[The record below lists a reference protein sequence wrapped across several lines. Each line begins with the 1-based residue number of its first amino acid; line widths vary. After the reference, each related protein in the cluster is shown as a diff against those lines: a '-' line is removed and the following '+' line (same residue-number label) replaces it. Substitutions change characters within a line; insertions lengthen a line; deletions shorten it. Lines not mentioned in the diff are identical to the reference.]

1 MNEIIDHYYFLIKN
15 FLYQLK
21 KKNQMFLTI
30 YRDTGIYIEIKSRFL
45 QQNFS

>member
-1 MNEIIDHYYFLIKN
+1 MNDNRSLLFPNKKFSVSI
-15 FLYQLK
+15 K

-30 YRDTGIYIEIKSRFL
+30 HRDIGIYIEIKSRFL

>member
-1 MNEIIDHYYFLIKN
+1 MNDNRSLLFSNKKFSVSI
-15 FLYQLK
+15 

-30 YRDTGIYIEIKSRFL
+30 HRDIGIYIEIKSRFL

>member
-1 MNEIIDHYYFLIKN
+1 MNDNRSLLFSNKKFSLLI
-15 FLYQLK
+15 K

-30 YRDTGIYIEIKSRFL
+30 HRDTGIYIEIKSRFL

>member
-1 MNEIIDHYYFLIKN
+1 MNDKRSLLFPNKKFSVSI
-15 FLYQLK
+15 K